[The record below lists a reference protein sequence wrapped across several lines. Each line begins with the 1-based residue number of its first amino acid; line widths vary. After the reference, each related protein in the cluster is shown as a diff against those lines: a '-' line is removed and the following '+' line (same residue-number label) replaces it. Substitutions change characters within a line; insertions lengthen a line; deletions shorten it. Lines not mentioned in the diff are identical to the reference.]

1 MQTSFIRLFV
11 QKTFTLWLAVSLMFV
26 LLRILPG
33 DAITAQ
39 LISSGASQGIISTQ
53 RAALGLDQPA
63 AIQYATYLSRLLRGD
78 LGESY
83 LTGQPV
89 GEIISFYVGNTLM
102 LALCALLLSIALGL
116 SLGILIVSSR
126 SQITRMLAST
136 TMNLAL
142 SLPIYWTGILAI
154 AVFSIGLNVLPAS
167 GATDVRNLI
176 LPAGV
181 LGFHTAGAIALMT
194 RTQVENVTHADFVR
208 TARGKGLREN
218 TIWRRHI
225 LRVGLLPIVSVIAL
239 QAGFLLGGT
248 VITEMLFLR
257 PGLGT
262 LLIDSVT
269 RRDYPVVQGI
279 TLISASTFILV
290 NGCSEWV
297 NHMLDPRVRF
307 STNRS

>member
-1 MQTSFIRLFV
+1 MQTSLIRVFV
-11 QKTFTLWLAVSLMFV
+11 QKAFALWLAVSLMFV

-39 LISSGASQGIISTQ
+39 LISSGANQAIINTQ
-53 RAALGLDQPA
+53 RATLGLDQPV
-63 AIQYATYLSRLLRGD
+63 IVQYVTYLDRLLQGN

-83 LTGQPV
+83 LSGQSV
-89 GEIISFYVGNTLM
+89 GEIIGFYLGNTLV
-102 LALCALLLSIALGL
+102 LALCALLLSILLGL
-116 SLGILIVSSR
+116 SMGMLVVSAR
-126 SQITRMLAST
+126 SQITRLVAHLAT
-136 TMNLAL
+136 NLAL

-154 AVFSIGLNVLPAS
+154 AVFSISLNVLPAS
-167 GATDVRNLI
+167 GADEFRHLI

-194 RTQVENVTHADFVR
+194 RTQIEQVSQADFVR
-208 TARGKGLREN
+208 TARGKGLPEGI
-218 TIWRRHI
+218 IWRRHI
-225 LRVGLLPIVSVIAL
+225 LRVGLLPVVSVIAL
-239 QAGFLLGGT
+239 QAGFLLSGT

-262 LLIDSVT
+262 LLVDSVA

-297 NHMLDPRVRF
+297 NYMLDPRIRF
-307 STNRS
+307 SANRS